1 MDSLKKSSPMHR
13 MGEPEEMVEV
23 MLMLMSPHN
32 SFMNGQ
38 AVAVDGG
45 MSAI

>member
-1 MDSLKKSSPMHR
+1 MNR
-13 MGEPEEMVEV
+13 MGDPEEMVEV
-23 MLMLMSPHN
+23 MLMLMSPTN

>member
-1 MDSLKKSSPMHR
+1 MKRLGD
-13 MGEPEEMVEV
+13 PEEMVEV
-23 MLMLMSPHN
+23 MLMLMSPAN
-32 SFMNGQ
+32 SYMNGQ

>member
-1 MDSLKKSSPMHR
+1 
-13 MGEPEEMVEV
+13 V
-23 MLMLMSPHN
+23 MLMLMSPTN